1 LFWGSFYCEAK
12 IMSKSDINLLIG
24 FSIFFGAMGSSG
36 SFAGD
41 AGCDVGK
48 WPLSAIQTKFS
59 ANALP
64 AVASGDFLPALGA
77 PVAVNLS
84 PQGEVAFP
92 HAPARQGKADPAY
105 GAIVKVGSPPA
116 GIYQVSASNGTWV
129 DLVENSDLVKPA
141 GYERNKDCPGVDK
154 SIRFKT
160 NGGPLTVQLSGGYGK
175 TVKIEVVRAE

>member
-1 LFWGSFYCEAK
+1 MPKL
-12 IMSKSDINLLIG
+12 DINLLIG
-24 FSIFFGAMGSSG
+24 FTIFVGALRPSAAL
-36 SFAGD
+36 AGG
-41 AGCDVGK
+41 AGCDIGK

-59 ANALP
+59 ATALP

-84 PQGEVAFP
+84 PQGEVTFP

-116 GIYQVSASNGTWV
+116 GIHQVSASNGTWV